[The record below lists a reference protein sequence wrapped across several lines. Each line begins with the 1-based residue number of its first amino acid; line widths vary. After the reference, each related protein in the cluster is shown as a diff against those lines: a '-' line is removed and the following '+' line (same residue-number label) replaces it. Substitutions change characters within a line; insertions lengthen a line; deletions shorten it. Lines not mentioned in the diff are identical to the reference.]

1 VAAPARSKGIA
12 GVAPVRRS
20 KTASR
25 VCPAG
30 ITLIGAA
37 LLAFSVAGC
46 GSPALVDVDGRP
58 LRRPLLIAR
67 LADGWVAVDSSAA
80 GARAVL
86 ELRAE
91 TPRDDVPPWQVGG
104 LHLQFSSGQPL
115 KPARVRCD
123 APKCSPPRPQSAEPP
138 TEREV
143 PEVEET
149 AETVAEETCLHVVRA
164 EFRLPQVPTPA
175 DSLTL
180 KIGESVTL
188 LAWQR

>member
-1 VAAPARSKGIA
+1 MAAPARSKGAA

-20 KTASR
+20 EPASR
-25 VCPAG
+25 ACPAG
-30 ITLIGAA
+30 IRLIGAA

-46 GSPALVDVDGRP
+46 GSPALIDVDGRP
-58 LRRPLLIAR
+58 IRRPLLIAR

-104 LHLQFSSGQPL
+104 LHLQFSSGEPL
-115 KPARVRCD
+115 KPARMRCD
-123 APKCSPPRPQSAEPP
+123 APKCCPPRPQSAEPP

-143 PEVEET
+143 PEVEEP
-149 AETVAEETCLHVVRA
+149 AEEVAEGACLHVMRA
-164 EFRLPQVPTPA
+164 EFRLPRVPTPA
-175 DSLTL
+175 DSVAL
-180 KIGESVTL
+180 KVGESVTL